1 MRWGNPRRGKLGPF
15 GGPFSG
21 CCDGARGLAATG
33 REAGFGMSLDE
44 IRKQIDAI
52 DLRLVEL
59 MNERARLAVEIGRLK
74 REAGQNAAYAP
85 EREREVLERVAS
97 ASAGPL
103 EEATLRAIWKELMSG
118 SLALEMPAKVMY
130 LGPEG
135 SFSHLAALEKFGR
148 SVDLAAVRDIA
159 SVFDGVSRGLADYG
173 IVPVENT
180 TGGAVRDTMECFL
193 GVQGPVK
200 ICAEMA
206 MPVHQNLL
214 GKTADLAKVMKVYSK
229 PQVFDQCRGWLSQ
242 NLAHADQVAVDST
255 AEAALLAAKVEGTSA
270 IASRMAAE
278 LYGLAVLAQAIEDNP
293 QNQTRFLVL
302 GRENPKPTGRDKTCL
317 LFSTAHRK
325 SWEYYFFVD
334 IEGHRDD
341 EPLRKALEEAKV
353 HTRELRV
360 LGSFPVMVSAG

>member
-1 MRWGNPRRGKLGPF
+1 
-15 GGPFSG
+15 
-21 CCDGARGLAATG
+21 
-33 REAGFGMSLDE
+33 MSLEAIRKKIDE
-44 IRKQIDAI
+44 I
-52 DLRLVEL
+52 DLDLVRL
-59 MNERARLAVEIGRLK
+59 MNERARLAVEIGCLK

-103 EEATLRAIWKELMSG
+103 REATLRAIWKELMSG

-173 IVPVENT
+173 LVPVENT

-214 GKTADLAKVMKVYSK
+214 GKTADLAKVLKVYSK

-255 AEAALLAAKVEGTSA
+255 AEAALLAAKVRGTAA
-270 IASRMAAE
+270 IASAMAAE
-278 LYGLAVLAQAIEDNP
+278 LYGLAVLAPAIEDNP

-302 GRENPKPTGRDKTCL
+302 GRENPKPTGRDKSCL
-317 LFSTAHRK
+317 LFSTAHKAGALVEVLDIFRRHGVNMTKIESHPAPGK

-334 IEGHRDD
+334 IEGHGDD
-341 EPLRKALEEAKV
+341 EPVREALEEAKA